1 MVVSGLP
8 PAGEPGPLGVAGRP
22 LLAVDDGGGC
32 VFRVAEALRWRGES
46 VISMLW

>member
-22 LLAVDDGGGC
+22 LLAVDDGGSG
-32 VFRVAEALRWRGES
+32 VFRVAKALRLRGES
-46 VISMLW
+46 VISMHS